1 MENIQIIKKERKI
14 NMSMIA
20 SDNVGQPIPKLEGG
34 VYTALSSAIIDL
46 GNQTSEK
53 FQKTQRKF
61 MMLWNIVGETVEVNG
76 ETLPRTMTKE
86 YSFSLNEKS
95 TLRKDLQ
102 AWRGKVFTE
111 EELKG
116 FNLLN
121 ILNKACQLQIIL
133 EEKNGKQY
141 NNIASIMA
149 LPKGS
154 QIEELSNTYHFDIE
168 DEGTY
173 TNWEKIPNW
182 IQERIKKADNYV
194 DSTLE
199 KHVLEYENNVKE
211 VKTNNELETQDDLP
225 F

>member
-1 MENIQIIKKERKI
+1 
-14 NMSMIA
+14 MSMIA
-20 SDNVGQPIPKLEGG
+20 SDNGGVSIPKLEGG
-34 VYTALSSAIIDL
+34 VYTAISSAIIDL
-46 GNQTSEK
+46 GLQTSEK
-53 FQKTQRKF
+53 FGKTQRKF
-61 MMLWNIVGETVEVNG
+61 MMIWNIKGEEVEVNG
-76 ETLPRTMTKE
+76 EKLPRTMSKE

-102 AWRGKVFTE
+102 AWRGQVFTD
-111 EELKG
+111 EELQG

-154 QIEELSNTYHFDIE
+154 KVEELENTYHFDIE
-168 DEGTY
+168 DEATY
-173 TNWEKIPNW
+173 MNWEKIPNW
-182 IQERIKKADNYV
+182 IQERIKKSDNFV
-194 DSTLE
+194 GSDLE
-199 KHVLEYENNVKE
+199 KFVLEYENNVKE
-211 VKTNNELETQDDLP
+211 VNTDGEFETSDDLP

>member
-1 MENIQIIKKERKI
+1 
-14 NMSMIA
+14 MSMIA
-20 SDNVGQPIPKLEGG
+20 SDNGGQVIPKLEGG
-34 VYTALSSAIIDL
+34 VYTAISSAIIDL

-61 MMLWNIVGETVEVNG
+61 MMLWNIVGEVIEVNG
-76 ETLPRTMTKE
+76 ETLPRTMSKE

-102 AWRGKVFTE
+102 AWRGKTFTE
-111 EELKG
+111 EELQG

-121 ILNKACQLQIIL
+121 ILNKPCQLQVLL

-168 DEGTY
+168 DEETY
-173 TNWEKIPNW
+173 INWERIPNW
-182 IQERIKKADNYV
+182 IQERIKKADNYI

-211 VKTNNELETQDDLP
+211 VKTDSELSADDDLP